1 MQPALGKT
9 LFINQQP
16 FLVTGVVEDYPTA
29 SHLRFNALV
38 SMITLPS
45 AGQSDWLANGY
56 TTYLLLKKGADVAK
70 VQRKID
76 QVTRKQLNPVY
87 REQFGKSY
95 EQSLREGNVL
105 NYYLQPLL
113 AVHLHSAGLLDIA
126 PRGNILYVYL
136 FSLVGLFLLLAV
148 FNYINLTTA
157 GGVQRAREVGVL
169 KAMGATKKELT
180 WQFLTE
186 SLLITALA
194 AALAMTLCQ
203 LAVRGAS
210 GLLAAFLPPDLFS
223 GQILLGVAV
232 VTLLVGIGS
241 GMVPA
246 LFLNRY
252 EAVAVLKGV
261 IARGTGGQRLRN
273 ILITCQ
279 FSVSIGLIAATL
291 VVGRQM
297 AYLQHKQLGFDREH
311 LVVVANLDKLSGK
324 HFRLKE
330 ALQRESSI
338 TSVSL
343 HFNQIGTP
351 SYVESIALP
360 TEVPSRP
367 IGSGSRHTWAMPTLL
382 LRWG

>member
-76 QVTRKQLNPVY
+76 QVMRKQLNPVY

-157 GGVQRAREVGVL
+157 GGVQRAREVGVR
-169 KAMGATKKELT
+169 KAMGATKKELNMAI
-180 WQFLTE
+180 
-186 SLLITALA
+186 SDRIA
-194 AALAMTLCQ
+194 ADYRPGGCT
-203 LAVRGAS
+203 GHDP
-210 GLLAAFLPPDLFS
+210 LPACS
-223 GQILLGVAV
+223 A
-232 VTLLVGIGS
+232 
-241 GMVPA
+241 
-246 LFLNRY
+246 
-252 EAVAVLKGV
+252 
-261 IARGTGGQRLRN
+261 GGQRP
-273 ILITCQ
+273 TG
-279 FSVSIGLIAATL
+279 GLSTARSFFGANL
-291 VVGRQM
+291 AGSGCRYLAGR
-297 AYLQHKQLGFDREH
+297 DRERH
-311 LVVVANLDKLSGK
+311 GAGPLL
-324 HFRLKE
+324 E
-330 ALQRESSI
+330 
-338 TSVSL
+338 
-343 HFNQIGTP
+343 
-351 SYVESIALP
+351 
-360 TEVPSRP
+360 P
-367 IGSGSRHTWAMPTLL
+367 IRGGCCT
-382 LRWG
+382 